1 MVSMSSDLFSRYLT
15 QNFPFQPTI
24 HQQQFFQRISEYV
37 TENRKNALFLL
48 TGYAGTGKT
57 TVISTLVN
65 GLPEIKMKAVLM
77 APTGR
82 AAKVMSSYSG
92 QMAYTIHRKIYHP
105 RKKPDGGVV
114 FTLQQNKHKNTLFI
128 VDESS
133 MIADSSSDSGGYQS
147 GSLLGDLMRY
157 VASGT
162 GCKLLLVGD
171 TAQLPPVGL
180 PHSPALDPDY
190 LQLHFQTEITK
201 VCLEEVMRQEAGS
214 GILHNATLIRS
225 QIEEEFY
232 PAVKFNLYGFK
243 DIVRLKDGF
252 DIQEAIQQAYSQFGT
267 EETSI
272 VVRTNKKANKYNE
285 QIRARILFK
294 ENQIS
299 TGDLLMVVKNNYF
312 WLEEKE
318 DAGFIANGDIIE
330 VLEIYKYYKLYGFS
344 FVRIKMRMIDY
355 PEQKPFETVIML
367 DTLNMDTP
375 ALSYEA
381 SQRLFQEVLLDYA
394 EEGPRYKQIAKVKQN
409 EFFNALQVKFAY
421 AVTCHKAQGGQWG
434 VVFVDQPYLP
444 NGIDIEYLRWLY
456 TAITRA
462 KEKVYLLGFE
472 DDYFEN

>member
-1 MVSMSSDLFSRYLT
+1 MSSVLFSRYLT
-15 QNFPFQPTI
+15 QSFPFLPTA
-24 HQQQFFQRISEYV
+24 HQQVFFERISDYV
-37 TENRKNALFLL
+37 LDKRQNTLFLL
-48 TGYAGTGKT
+48 TGFAGTGKT
-57 TVISTLVN
+57 SVISTLVN
-65 GLPEIKMKAVLM
+65 QLPEIKMKAVLM

-82 AAKVMSSYSG
+82 AAKVMSGYSG
-92 QMAYTIHRKIYHP
+92 RIAYTIHRKIYHP

-147 GSLLGDLMRY
+147 GSLLDNLMQY

-180 PHSPALDPDY
+180 PNSPALDPDY
-190 LQLHFQTEITK
+190 LQLHFQAEITNI
-201 VCLEEVMRQEAGS
+201 CLQEVMRQEADS
-214 GILHNATLIRS
+214 GILFNATLIRS
-225 QIEEEFY
+225 LIEDEFI
-232 PAVKFNLYGFK
+232 PEFKFKLSGFS

-252 DIQEAIQQAYSQFGT
+252 EIQDAIQQAYDQFGT

-294 ENQIS
+294 ESQIS

-312 WLEEKE
+312 WLDEKE
-318 DAGFIANGDIIE
+318 EAGFIANGDIIE
-330 VLEIYKYYKLYGFS
+330 VLEIYKHYQLYGFS
-344 FVRIKMRMIDY
+344 FVRIKIRMIDY
-355 PEQKPFETVIML
+355 PHQKPFETVIML

-375 ALSYEA
+375 ALTYEA
-381 SQRLFQEVLLDYA
+381 SQRLFQEVLMDYA

-409 EFFNALQVKFAY
+409 EYFNALQVKFAY
-421 AVTCHKAQGGQWG
+421 AVTCHKAQGGQWS

-444 NGIDIEYLRWLY
+444 NGIDLEYMRWLY

-462 KEKVYLLGFE
+462 KEKVYLLGFDNE
-472 DDYFEN
+472 YFEN